1 MRCSVC
7 NVEFNLEERL
17 KELGRGKSG
26 RPPTRCRDCFKP
38 ASTKETRDIEG
49 RRLRD
54 NARKRA
60 RKAAKIEPV
69 KQEQAAI
76 ASDMTAAVQM
86 NDLQL
91 ARNLVG
97 KMVQHLDRSF
107 HLLAP
112 RDVANAAR
120 QISQVVE
127 ILSGGEVTKN
137 PYTHVELVLNFGNDT
152 PA

>member
-1 MRCSVC
+1 M
-7 NVEFNLEERL
+7 

-26 RPPTRCRDCFKP
+26 RPPTRCKDCFEP
-38 ASTKETRDIEG
+38 ASPKKTRDIEG

-54 NARKRA
+54 NERKKVRRA
-60 RKAAKIEPV
+60 AGVAAIEPV
-69 KQEQAAI
+69 KREQAAI
-76 ASDMTAAVQM
+76 ANDMTAAVQM

-97 KMVQHLDRSF
+97 KMVQHLDKSF

-127 ILSGGEVTKN
+127 ILSGGEVSKN
-137 PYTHVELVLNFGNDT
+137 PYTHVELVLNFGNDK